1 MASSPLIVDAQL
13 SPNLVGLRLRQSPMP
28 ARAQQRGCLVGVT
41 EPIDRPCR
49 QSSLRSSQGWTQNS
63 SGQVRNDGRGQVE
76 SHLGRNRLTSDA
88 PYKAM
93 LWLRKGFGF
102 SGAWTVR
109 EQNRL
114 LALCFGLP
122 QVNKA

>member
-1 MASSPLIVDAQL
+1 MT
-13 SPNLVGLRLRQSPMP
+13 
-28 ARAQQRGCLVGVT
+28 ARAQQLGCLVGVT
-41 EPIDRPCR
+41 EPAGQPCR
-49 QSSLRSSQGWTQNS
+49 QRSLRPPRVQA
-63 SGQVRNDGRGQVE
+63 E

-102 SGAWTVR
+102 AGAWTVR
-109 EQNRL
+109 EQNQL

-122 QVNKA
+122 QVNKV

>member
-41 EPIDRPCR
+41 EPPGRPCR
-49 QSSLRSSQGWTQNS
+49 QSSLRSSQGWTQKLVPP
-63 SGQVRNDGRGQVE
+63 GRNDGRDQVE
-76 SHLGRNRLTSDA
+76 SHLGRNGLTSDA

-102 SGAWTVR
+102 AGAWTVR
-109 EQNRL
+109 EQNHL
-114 LALCFGLP
+114 LAVCFGRP